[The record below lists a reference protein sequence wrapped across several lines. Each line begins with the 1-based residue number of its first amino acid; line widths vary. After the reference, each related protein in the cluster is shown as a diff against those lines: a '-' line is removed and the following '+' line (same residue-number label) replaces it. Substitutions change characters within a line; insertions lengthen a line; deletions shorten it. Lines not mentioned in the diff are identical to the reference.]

1 MVPVTQQHYIGLGT
15 VVVTTDG
22 NLKTR
27 LVVAVE
33 LYLRPN

>member
-1 MVPVTQQHYIGLGT
+1 MVPVTQQRYVGLGT
-15 VVVTTDG
+15 VVVITNG

-33 LYLRPN
+33 LSLRPN